1 LSLRKLK
8 EEKTAEQQSVL
19 MIADPMIE
27 VLVSDVDSMCP
38 HVDHSQKQASPSNGG
53 EEECLAPMARLRA
66 DSESKSHKSH
76 RSRCSSEYSCHSV
89 DLEKGEQ
96 KGGIYFGSDLR
107 FEEEKHR
114 LYHRVMAA
122 DEDLWVGD
130 EDSKTQLLD
139 RISGGS
145 FGEVYL
151 GRMKNLE
158 EDVAVK
164 LEPRNL
170 QTQYLLHEGSV
181 YRKLE
186 NGPGI
191 PRVHWYGMHGSD
203 YSVMIMD
210 LLGPTIQHLFAN
222 CNHQLSLK
230 TVLQL
235 ADQMLRIM
243 EHVHRN
249 NFVHR
254 DISPSNFTLGL
265 GKHHNQ
271 VFLIDFG
278 HARKLATGFIPGRR
292 TSTKRPMVGTPR
304 FASIFTHMGREEA
317 RRDDLESLGFI
328 WVYLL
333 KGRLP
338 WQGIQCNSHQ
348 EKLAE
353 IAKRKMNTPLDVL
366 CEGIP
371 REFAEYIHFVRHL
384 KQQDVPDYNQIREF
398 FRELAAKEGIV
409 YDNVYDWDHPK
420 SSHTD

>member
-1 LSLRKLK
+1 
-8 EEKTAEQQSVL
+8 
-19 MIADPMIE
+19 MIE
-27 VLVSDVDSMCP
+27 VLVSDVDKNMCP
-38 HVDHSQKQASPSNGG
+38 PVENQSQAAPVEATES
-53 EEECLAPMARLRA
+53 LAPMNRLRA
-66 DSESKSHKSH
+66 DSESSKSHKSH

-89 DLEKGEQ
+89 DHETGGV
-96 KGGIYFGSDLR
+96 KGGIYFGCDLR

-114 LYHRVMAA
+114 LNERVH
-122 DEDLWVGD
+122 DEDIWVGD
-130 EDSKTQLLD
+130 EDFKTQLLE

-151 GRMKNLE
+151 GRMRKDELE
-158 EDVAVK
+158 VAVK
-164 LEPRNL
+164 LEPRSL
-170 QTQYLLHEGSV
+170 STQYLLHEGSV

-191 PRVHWYGMHGSD
+191 PNVQWYGLHGSD

-210 LLGPTIQHLFAN
+210 LLGPSIQHLFAK
-222 CNHQLSLK
+222 CHFKLSLK
-230 TVLQL
+230 TVLML
-235 ADQMLRIM
+235 ADQMLAIM
-243 EHVHRN
+243 EHVHTN
-249 NFVHR
+249 YFVHR

-265 GKHHNQ
+265 GEHHNQ

-278 HARKLATGFIPGRR
+278 HARKLSTGFIPGRMG

-304 FASIFTHMGREEA
+304 FASIFTHMGREES

-338 WQGIQCNSHQ
+338 WQGIQCSSHA

-353 IAKRKMNTPLDVL
+353 IGRRKLNTPLDQL

-371 REFAEYIHFVRHL
+371 REFAEYIHFIRHL
-384 KQQDVPDYNQIREF
+384 KHHDVPDYNQMRAF

-409 YDNVYDWDHPK
+409 YDGVYDWDVPRGK
-420 SSHTD
+420 ETFPLKEPSPISH